1 MAQRDLKCYGPFH
14 IGSGPYVQAYMGTK
28 VYLYITLIG
37 CSMEFVKIKI
47 KTNRGEIVETI
58 MKKEAADGF
67 IEILGSD
74 KVWLV

>member
-1 MAQRDLKCYGPFH
+1 
-14 IGSGPYVQAYMGTK
+14 
-28 VYLYITLIG
+28 
-37 CSMEFVKIKI
+37 MEFVKLKI

-67 IEILGSD
+67 IEIFGSD